1 MKDDTFESGA
11 TVKSLRSDK
20 HRQPSPA
27 CWMTW
32 ATHVNLQRM
41 RMEVDPYEKVD
52 DAAVLPM

>member
-1 MKDDTFESGA
+1 
-11 TVKSLRSDK
+11 
-20 HRQPSPA
+20 
-27 CWMTW
+27 MTW